1 MQCTETPSRTPAP
14 LRRTSLRAK
23 TQVSVGAIV
32 GLLVF
37 VVCLLWLYAPLA
49 VILVRVWTDDSNYS
63 HGFLVPLASIYFASR
78 SWRRGERVV
87 EQQVSSREVLQGIL
101 LAVVGIT
108 LHFCGLFMNALLL
121 DTFSLVCVIWA
132 SLLIFGG
139 RSALSRYA
147 FAALFLLFM
156 APLPDP
162 LYQVVANALQ
172 RTVST
177 IAATL
182 LGVMGVPVYREGYL
196 IHLPNYSME
205 VAQACSGLRQLT
217 GFLAL
222 GTATAFLHPFP
233 GWLRLCFVLASV
245 PISIFVNCCR
255 VTFTA
260 LVAMYGNPSWSE
272 GIFHTMEGMVLLA
285 LGLIPFAAAAYIAGQ
300 KYGKS
305 VPEGVDTID
314 EPQATDDNRACA
326 ADEHQQPQTPVGL
339 GRRVWLVALLFAG
352 VGALSH
358 NLMGHMLE
366 AEQAV
371 STNFG
376 KEVHQVPYVLG
387 AWRGADFPCPEEW
400 KYGDEYVYRVYQNRF
415 TGHRLFMW
423 IVFSKTGLDRNHH
436 PEVCMAVSGKP
447 EYLEMRRDFHIGG
460 SESPIQQYMFGDQY
474 DRQWVFYWYYT
485 LPLHGLNELSQVQR
499 LFVHLRHS
507 PPSLSIQVFSPE
519 LTDDGGTRSREFVKL
534 MDAALQRQVGSGVK
548 RGSKRARIIIQ

>member
-1 MQCTETPSRTPAP
+1 MQGTALHRM
-14 LRRTSLRAK
+14 
-23 TQVSVGAIV
+23 TQFNVGTIV
-32 GLLVF
+32 GLLVM

-49 VILVRVWTDDSNYS
+49 VILLRVWTDDPNYS
-63 HGFLVPLASIYFASR
+63 HGFLVPVASLYFASR
-78 SWRRGERVV
+78 CWRRGARVV
-87 EQQVSSREVLQGIL
+87 EQQVSSREVSQGML
-101 LAVVGIT
+101 LAVAGIT

-132 SLLIFGG
+132 SLLILGG
-139 RSALSRYA
+139 RSALSEYA
-147 FAALFLLFM
+147 FAVAFLLFM
-156 APLPDP
+156 APVPDP

-172 RTVST
+172 QTVST

-182 LGVMGVPVYREGYL
+182 LGLMGVPVYREGYL

-233 GWLRLCFVLASV
+233 GWLRMCFMLASV

-260 LVAMYGNPSWSE
+260 LVAMYGDPNWSE
-272 GIFHTMEGMVLLA
+272 GVFHTMEGMVLLA
-285 LGLIPFAAAAYIAGQ
+285 LGLIPFAVAAYIAGQ
-300 KYGKS
+300 KYGKTA
-305 VPEGVDTID
+305 PETMDTVDD
-314 EPQATDDNRACA
+314 LQATDGNRASA
-326 ADEHQQPQTPVGL
+326 ADEDQQLQAPCKL
-339 GRRVWLVALLFAG
+339 GRRVLLVALWFAG
-352 VGALSH
+352 VSALSH
-358 NLMGHMLE
+358 SLMGHMLE

-371 STNFG
+371 TTIFG
-376 KEVHQVPYVLG
+376 DEVHQVPYVLG
-387 AWRGADFPCPEEW
+387 AWQGADFPCPEEW
-400 KYGDEYVYRVYQNRF
+400 KYGDEYVYRVYQNRI

-447 EYLEMRRDFHIGG
+447 EYLEMRREFDIGR
-460 SESPIQQYMFGDQY
+460 SQSPIQQYMFGDQY

-485 LPLHGLNELSQVQR
+485 LPLHGLNELDQVQR
-499 LFVHLRHS
+499 LFVNLRGR

-519 LTDDGGTRSREFVKL
+519 LTDDDGTRSRDFVQL
-534 MDAALQRQVGSGVK
+534 MDAALQRQVGSGAK
-548 RGSKRARIIIQ
+548 RGSEPAPIIIQ